1 MRRVLFVLSLILNV
15 VLVALLIW
23 FYGYNKK
30 KVSDM
35 AMEFKEAQACR
46 AKQILEDLES
56 GSAEKIEAVKEKLRE
71 SVEKGKEAISDWRGS
86 SEKEGEDTQGIL
98 LIN

>member
-1 MRRVLFVLSLILNV
+1 MRSLI
-15 VLVALLIW
+15 ALLVW

-30 KVSDM
+30 KVSGM
-35 AMEFKEAQACR
+35 AMEFKEVQARR
-46 AKQILEDLES
+46 AKQVLEDLES

-71 SVEKGKEAISDWRGS
+71 SVEKGKEAISDWRDS
-86 SEKEGEDTQGIL
+86 PEKEGDDTQSNL